1 MHSLCVGSSFRFYL
15 LPLTCTALV
24 FLTHCSEHCRVAE
37 GRAILL
43 SDGNLPGASPA
54 AQGCRVGGLGGRHP
68 SLAGQVGRQDGGEF
82 APCKH
87 RDGVVLRRE
96 ARAGVALVDSKL
108 CFSWQGCWGHTVP
121 SLCPHVLIELLILGR
136 HRSDPSRFAWP
147 PRWERITKP
156 RDRLH
161 LARRGQSS
169 VHFAA
174 SGSWGRKFSPCKYF
188 HPSLDFFFFPTTL
201 LLGRNG

>member
-1 MHSLCVGSSFRFYL
+1 M
-15 LPLTCTALV
+15 
-24 FLTHCSEHCRVAE
+24 
-37 GRAILL
+37 
-43 SDGNLPGASPA
+43 
-54 AQGCRVGGLGGRHP
+54 
-68 SLAGQVGRQDGGEF
+68 
-82 APCKH
+82 
-87 RDGVVLRRE
+87 VLRRE

-156 RDRLH
+156 RDRLYLARRITKPRDRLH

-188 HPSLDFFFFPTTL
+188 HPSLVFFFPYHFVARKEQIEERRERRDGEN
-201 LLGRNG
+201 GRERGWGWGGGVG